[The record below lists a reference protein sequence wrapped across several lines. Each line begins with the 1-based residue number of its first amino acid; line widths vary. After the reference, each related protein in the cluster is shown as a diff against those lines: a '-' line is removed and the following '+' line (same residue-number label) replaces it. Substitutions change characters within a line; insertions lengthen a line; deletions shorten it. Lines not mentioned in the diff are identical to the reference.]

1 MERVLV
7 PIDGSENARRAL
19 RFAAGLARRYGADLD
34 VVHLTDVETESTR
47 ELLAEAEAILEEEGL
62 DGEAAVEYDLRLT
75 FKASERIGKGI
86 LEAVEEGGYDHV
98 VMGHHGTG
106 AVERLLLGSATE
118 TVIRA
123 DEVAV
128 TVIP

>member
-7 PIDGSENARRAL
+7 PVDGSENALRAL

-34 VVHLTDVETESTR
+34 AVHITDVETESTR

-62 DGEAAVEYDLRLT
+62 EGEASVEYDLRLT
-75 FKASERIGKGI
+75 FKASERIGNGI
-86 LEAVEEGGYDHV
+86 LETVEEGGYDHV

-106 AVERLLLGSATE
+106 AVGRLLLGSATE